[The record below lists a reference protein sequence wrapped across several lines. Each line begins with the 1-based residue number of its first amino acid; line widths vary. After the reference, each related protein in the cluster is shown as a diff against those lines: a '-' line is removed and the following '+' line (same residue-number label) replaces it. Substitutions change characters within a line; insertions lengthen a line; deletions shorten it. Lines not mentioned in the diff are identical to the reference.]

1 MYYRKLH
8 VCCPKLDVQ
17 ETNFCSTES
26 EIISRLNPAKD
37 GGADRVFSSFVV
49 CGGAC
54 LQGFVPG
61 HGPTTLTRLQKCAQ
75 DIEQTPNF
83 YSGPGI
89 SLSILP
95 RTQIMDHVDLNMP
108 KISIQ
113 ESVEAAENVL
123 QERIPERD
131 V

>member
-1 MYYRKLH
+1 MQNQTRMAGW
-8 VCCPKLDVQ
+8 VDVPKDR
-17 ETNFCSTES
+17 F
-26 EIISRLNPAKD
+26 SRQNPAKD
-37 GGADRVFSSFVV
+37 CRADRVLSSFVG

-83 YSGPGI
+83 YSGTRDQFVD
-89 SLSILP
+89 LAE
-95 RTQIMDHVDLNMP
+95 TQIMDHVDLNMP

-123 QERIPERD
+123 QERIPEKD